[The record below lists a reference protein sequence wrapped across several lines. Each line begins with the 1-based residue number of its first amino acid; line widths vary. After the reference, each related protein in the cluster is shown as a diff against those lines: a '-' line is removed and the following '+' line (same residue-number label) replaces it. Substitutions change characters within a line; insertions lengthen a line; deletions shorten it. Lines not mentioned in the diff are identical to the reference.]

1 LARIICP
8 VSSVGPTTRPAGK
21 LTGRT
26 SAAALAVGSSD
37 EACFPKVDVP
47 KRTDD
52 LLKVAALWGTE
63 VVAHRELR
71 PGESLG
77 VGDGPG
83 SLVAKPDGVAAP
95 DYPVYAVRGGWE
107 VDPAGSTG
115 GLLYLG
121 GNPSDPSAQQG
132 DAARQLVDPGDCGLL
147 RYGEFALFFQ
157 RVRPAPP
164 VTRRSGW
171 DPAWLGSLLLS
182 LVVVVGG
189 LALVRALT
197 RPGAR
202 PKPLELTSRGELG
215 ARFRVSPELFEA
227 RPQASSE
234 PRRVPDPALGELLD
248 PGDTL
253 RAALGTDG
261 PNRSP
266 PAPVP
271 SGTGGLAPSASGSSD
286 GLSPAEVS
294 RVVMARYQDFR
305 ACYALFMGALPG
317 REGSVTVS
325 FTITQR
331 GRPDGATI
339 GSSTLHDQRI
349 EDCILR
355 RFATLRF
362 PASDHPTHASFTFSF
377 KGNKS

>member
-1 LARIICP
+1 MKHA
-8 VSSVGPTTRPAGK
+8 
-21 LTGRT
+21 
-26 SAAALAVGSSD
+26 
-37 EACFPKVDVP
+37 PKVDVP

-77 VGDGPG
+77 IGDRPG

-95 DYPVYAVRGGWE
+95 DYPVHAVRGGWE
-107 VDPAGSTG
+107 VDPAGTTG
-115 GLLYLG
+115 GLLHLG
-121 GNPSDPSAQQG
+121 GSSSDPSAPQG
-132 DAARQLVDPGDCGLL
+132 DAARQLVGPGDCGLL

-164 VTRRSGW
+164 ITRRRRW

-182 LVVVVGG
+182 LVVVAGG
-189 LALVRALT
+189 LALVRVLSRPAAL
-197 RPGAR
+197 

-215 ARFRVSPELFEA
+215 ARFRVNPELFEA
-227 RPQASSE
+227 RPGGARE
-234 PRRVPDPALGELLD
+234 PRHTPDPTLAELLD

-253 RAALGTDG
+253 RAALGTTDG

-266 PAPVP
+266 PAPMP
-271 SGTGGLAPSASGSSD
+271 SGTEGLAPSASGSSE

-305 ACYALFMGALPG
+305 ACYALFMGARPA

-339 GSSTLHDQRI
+339 GSTTLHDQRI

-355 RFATLRF
+355 RFAMLRF

-377 KGNKS
+377 KGNKD